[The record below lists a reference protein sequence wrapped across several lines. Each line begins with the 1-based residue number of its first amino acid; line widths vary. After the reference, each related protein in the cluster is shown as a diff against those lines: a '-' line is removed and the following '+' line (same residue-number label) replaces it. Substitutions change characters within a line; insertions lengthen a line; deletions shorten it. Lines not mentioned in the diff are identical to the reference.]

1 MGRAKEQTA
10 MSQQPFS
17 HHGAAPQQ
25 GEGGS
30 FERRYAAAGP
40 GGPIRNHFFDFI
52 TGKIEKMK
60 VEKCKI

>member
-1 MGRAKEQTA
+1 

-60 VEKCKI
+60 VQKCKI